1 MCQEPKRR
9 KKALSACRR
18 AAAAAAAP
26 LRKMRIHLR
35 FFNRLR
41 SERERRAHTAPA
53 CRCISTDGLFLFL
66 SLSSVFVFLFFSFNS
81 RSLIAPRLRA
91 PAIDVELLC
100 GRFVRLSAQ
109 AAQRTASSS
118 SLLPAAAATLT
129 SALVDPRAARR
140 CHRLACIR
148 GCGGVGQVV
157 DCARRARRATRRPD
171 ETRRRLAE
179 ASAEETIQYTRTA
192 DQVHPEILRR
202 NKFGIILQLSSFFF
216 QIKGTASLETRL

>member
-1 MCQEPKRR
+1 
-9 KKALSACRR
+9 
-18 AAAAAAAP
+18 
-26 LRKMRIHLR
+26 MRIHLR

-53 CRCISTDGLFLFL
+53 CRCISTDGLFLFF
-66 SLSSVFVFLFFSFNS
+66 SLSPRFLFFFFFSFNS

-179 ASAEETIQYTRTA
+179 ASAEETVYNTRA
-192 DQVHPEILRR
+192 P
-202 NKFGIILQLSSFFF
+202 
-216 QIKGTASLETRL
+216 QIRFIP